1 MKSVSFI
8 VELKDKV
15 SAMVKKITGAFN
27 DLQTDVDK
35 TQTKMQQFQSALGKL
50 EMPNFNAM
58 LQVAERLGAQ
68 FASATETGMSFGQS
82 MADLSSIT
90 GIVGEELEGLEANS
104 RRFGKESGLG
114 ADAAARA
121 YSLLASQIEISKIGI
136 DGLNKL
142 EEKSI
147 TLAHASGMSLDGAA
161 NALAG
166 TINQFGLGAEAA
178 DRVINVLA
186 AGSKYGAAEIEDLSQ
201 SFKVVGAAAS
211 AMGLDVE
218 STAGALEIL
227 SQANL
232 KGSEAGTALRNII
245 LKLNTELGID
255 LGETSLGTALEAL
268 KPKLSDATYLSKVFG
283 MENIAAAQFLIQN
296 ASAVDEMTA
305 QLTGTAVAEEQ
316 AAVRTATT
324 AQRMLELR
332 ASVDNIK
339 IGFTEMLGSMA
350 PYTAL
355 AMENADAIALMGTMM
370 KSAYSGMTTLNQVVV
385 KLTGSTIL
393 QNVATKAA
401 SAATAVWTGVQK
413 VLNLVL
419 TANPIGLVIAAIGAL
434 VAGVIYAYNN
444 FEGFRNIC
452 DKVWDAVKSMASA
465 VWDYLVTAFEKASAV
480 IKKAWEWVKK
490 FFGKDDASAKEAATT
505 LDQQTKSIEE
515 NTEARKKNKEVKI
528 DFNATGSGKGKTGKT
543 TAEQK
548 PVANPT
554 TYKELADAV
563 SYYEKKLQET
573 KPTETETIALLHKK
587 IKAYKE
593 AQIVIEQQWAAANRP
608 EELNTLQAID
618 AELEY
623 QQSLRAAATAENIAG
638 IDAEIARL
646 NALRTAFEDN
656 AHIEVGIEQIETYEQ
671 LSAEISYYEA
681 KLQRATA
688 TERTEIQKRINE
700 LKHLRD
706 EWDAT
711 LAAMNAPDD
720 ISTLDTI
727 SELDNAITY
736 YSNQQKHASSSEIV
750 SIQRTIQALEAKRD
764 ALKSLTDIPSMQHE
778 IAELDA
784 LTGNGLKMKLE
795 VIGLETVKNKIR
807 SLQKMLADTENPLDA
822 SQRQEVQKLIDSYS
836 NYEKVLRKSSV
847 TFGNAWGSV
856 KSVGGG
862 IQALTDTLKGNGNAW
877 DKICGIVDS
886 AIQIYQGVN
895 SIIQIIQAL
904 TAVTTTS
911 TAVTTASGVAATTAT
926 TAKVAAAPQE
936 VAAAAVATAAIKTQA
951 MAYREL
957 AASVFMASHAYIPF
971 AGAGIAA
978 GFIAMMQGLVASVAV
993 TPFANGGIAYGPTL
1007 ALVGEY
1013 GGVSGNPEVIAPLNK
1028 LRGMLAPLG
1037 GVDLSSVEFKIKGR
1051 TLVGILNKESN
1062 ISKRS

>member
-58 LQVAERLGAQ
+58 LQVAERLGMQ
-68 FASATETGMSFGQS
+68 FAGAAETGMSFGQS

-186 AGSKYGAAEIEDLSQ
+186 AGSKYGAAEIEDLTQ

-324 AQRMLELR
+324 AQRMQELR

-434 VAGVIYAYNN
+434 VAGVIYAYNH

-465 VWDYLVTAFEKASAV
+465 VWDFLVAAFEKASAV

-490 FFGKDDASAKEAATT
+490 FFGIKDDASAKEAAAT
-505 LDQQTKSIEE
+505 LDKQTESINA
-515 NTEARKKNKEVKI
+515 NTEAKKKNKEVKI
-528 DFNATGSGKGKTGKT
+528 DFNATGSGQGGKKT
-543 TAEQK
+543 TEQK
-548 PVANPT
+548 PVTNPT
-554 TYKELADAV
+554 TYKELGDAI

-587 IKAYKE
+587 IKAYKD
-593 AQIVIEQQWAAANRP
+593 AQTVIEQQWAAANRP

-618 AELEY
+618 AEIEY
-623 QQSLRAAATAENIAG
+623 QQSLRATATAENLAG
-638 IDAEIARL
+638 IDAEIVRL
-646 NALRTAFEDN
+646 NALRTALEDS
-656 AHIEVGIEQIETYEQ
+656 AHTEVGLDQITTYEQ
-671 LSAEISYYEA
+671 LNAELSYYEA
-681 KLQRATA
+681 KLQRTTG
-688 TERTEIQKRINE
+688 TERAEVQKWIND
-700 LKHLRD
+700 LKRLRR
-706 EWDAT
+706 EWDAA
-711 LAAMNAPDD
+711 LAAMNAPGD

-727 SELDNAITY
+727 SELDSAISY
-736 YSNQQKHASSSEIV
+736 YSSQQKNATATEIV
-750 SIQRTIQALEAKRD
+750 NIQRTIQALEAKRD
-764 ALKSLTDIPSMQHE
+764 ALKSLTDIPSMQQE

-784 LTGNGLKMKLE
+784 LTGNGLQMKLE
-795 VIGLETVKNKIR
+795 MVGLETVKSRIR
-807 SLQKMLADTENPLDA
+807 QLQRMLDDTTNPLGDD
-822 SQRQEVQKLIDSYS
+822 QRKEVEGLLGSWKK
-836 NYEKVLRKSSV
+836 YEKVITSTNSKGDLLTGAMSNLSSLM
-847 TFGNAWGSV
+847 GSLSGV
-856 KSVGGG
+856 VGEGAAG
-862 IQALTDTLKGNGNAW
+862 WLSYGANI
-877 DKICGIVDS
+877 
-886 AIQIYQGVN
+886 
-895 SIIQIIQAL
+895 L
-904 TAVTTTS
+904 TAV
-911 TAVTTASGVAATTAT
+911 AQAMPALASVIGGNIAQAFSG
-926 TAKVAAAPQE
+926 AAAQSQTVPFPFNL
-936 VAAAAVATAAIKTQA
+936 VALAASMAAVGAAVA
-951 MAYREL
+951 
-957 AASVFMASHAYIPF
+957 SIPKF
-971 AGAGIAA
+971 AD
-978 GFIAMMQGLVASVAV
+978 
-993 TPFANGGIAYGPTL
+993 GGIAYGPTL
-1007 ALVGEY
+1007 GIFGEY
-1013 GGVSGNPEVIAPLNK
+1013 AGASNNPEVVAPLDK
-1028 LRGMLAPLG
+1028 LKSIIGLDSGSG
-1037 GVDLSSVEFKIKGR
+1037 GGKVEFVIDGR
-1051 TLVGILNKESN
+1051 VLKGILHKTER
-1062 ISKRS
+1062 IQKRTE

>member
-15 SAMVKKITGAFN
+15 SAMVKKISGAF
-27 DLQTDVDK
+27 DELQTDVGK
-35 TQTKMQQFQSALGKL
+35 TQTQLQKFQSALGKL

-58 LQVAERLGAQ
+58 LQVAERLGTQ
-68 FASATETGMSFGQS
+68 FAGAAETGMSFGQS

-136 DGLNKL
+136 NGLNKL

-166 TINQFGLGAEAA
+166 TINQFGLGADAA

-186 AGSKYGAAEIEDLSQ
+186 AGSKYGAAEIEDLTQ

-296 ASAVDEMTA
+296 ATAVDEMTT

-324 AQRMLELR
+324 AQRMQELR
-332 ASVDNIK
+332 ASVDDIK

-350 PYTAL
+350 PYTAI
-355 AMENADAIALMGTMM
+355 AMENAEAIALMGTMM
-370 KSAYSGMTTLNQVVV
+370 KSAYSGMSTLNQVVV

-480 IKKAWEWVKK
+480 IKEAWKWVKK
-490 FFGKDDASAKEAATT
+490 FFGIKDDASAKEAATT
-505 LDQQTKSIEE
+505 LDQQTESIEA
-515 NTEARKKNKEVKI
+515 NTEAMKENNEVEN
-528 DFNATGSGKGKTGKT
+528 DFNFAGSGKGGTP

-554 TYKELADAV
+554 TYKELGDAI

-646 NALRTAFEDN
+646 NALRTALEDN
-656 AHIEVGIEQIETYEQ
+656 AHTEVGIEQIETYEQ

-736 YSNQQKHASSSEIV
+736 YSNQQKNASSSEIV

-926 TAKVAAAPQE
+926 TAKIAAAPQE

-1037 GVDLSSVEFKIKGR
+1037 GVDLRTLEFKIKGR
-1051 TLVGILNKESN
+1051 TLVALLDKEKN
-1062 ISKRS
+1062 VKKRS

>member
-1 MKSVSFI
+1 MKSVSFVI
-8 VELKDKV
+8 ELKDKV
-15 SAMVKKITGAFN
+15 SAMMKKITGAFN

-50 EMPNFNAM
+50 DMPNFNAI
-58 LQVAERLGAQ
+58 LQVAERLGSQ
-68 FASATETGMSFGQS
+68 FASAAETGMGFGQS

-186 AGSKYGAAEIEDLSQ
+186 AGSKYGAAEIEDLTQ

-324 AQRMLELR
+324 AQRMQELR

-370 KSAYSGMTTLNQVVV
+370 KSAYSGMSTLNQVVV

-452 DKVWDAVKSMASA
+452 DKVWEAVKSVASA
-465 VWDYLVTAFEKASAV
+465 VWDFLVSAFEKASAV

-490 FFGKDDASAKEAATT
+490 FFGIKDDASAKEAATT
-505 LDQQTKSIEE
+505 LDKQTESINA
-515 NTEARKKNKEVKI
+515 NTEAKKKNKEVKI
-528 DFNATGSGKGKTGKT
+528 DFDATGSGKGKNGKKGT
-543 TAEQK
+543 EK

-554 TYKELADAV
+554 SYKELGDAI

-587 IKAYKE
+587 IKAYKD
-593 AQIVIEQQWAAANRP
+593 AQTVIEQQWAAANRP

-618 AELEY
+618 AEIEY
-623 QQSLRAAATAENIAG
+623 QQSLRATATAENIAG

-646 NALRTAFEDN
+646 NALKTALEDS
-656 AHIEVGIEQIETYEQ
+656 AHTEVSLDQITTYEQ
-671 LSAEISYYEA
+671 LNTELSYYEA
-681 KLQRATA
+681 KLQRATS
-688 TERTEIQKRINE
+688 TERAEIQKWIND
-700 LKHLRD
+700 LKRLRG
-706 EWDAT
+706 EWDVT
-711 LAAMNAPDD
+711 LATMNAPGD

-727 SELDNAITY
+727 TELDNAISY
-736 YSNQQKHASSSEIV
+736 YSNQQKNATALEIV
-750 SIQRTIQALEAKRD
+750 NIQRTIQALEAKRD
-764 ALKSLTDIPSMQHE
+764 ALKSLTDIPSMQQE
-778 IAELDA
+778 IADLDA
-784 LTGNGLKMKLE
+784 LTGKGLQMKLE
-795 VIGLETVKNKIR
+795 LVGLETVKARIR
-807 SLQKMLADTENPLDA
+807 QLQSMLDDTKNPLGDD
-822 SQRQEVQKLIDSYS
+822 QRKEVEGLLGSWKK
-836 NYEKVLRKSSV
+836 YEKVITSTYSKGDLLTGAMGNLSSLM
-847 TFGNAWGSV
+847 GSLSGV
-856 KSVGGG
+856 VGEGAAG
-862 IQALTDTLKGNGNAW
+862 WLSYGANI
-877 DKICGIVDS
+877 
-886 AIQIYQGVN
+886 
-895 SIIQIIQAL
+895 L
-904 TAVTTTS
+904 TAV
-911 TAVTTASGVAATTAT
+911 AQAMPALASVIGGNIAQAFSG
-926 TAKVAAAPQE
+926 AAAQSQTVPFPFNL
-936 VAAAAVATAAIKTQA
+936 VALAASMAAVGAAVA
-951 MAYREL
+951 
-957 AASVFMASHAYIPF
+957 SIPKF
-971 AGAGIAA
+971 AD
-978 GFIAMMQGLVASVAV
+978 
-993 TPFANGGIAYGPTL
+993 GGIAYGPTL
-1007 ALVGEY
+1007 GIFGEY
-1013 GGVSGNPEVIAPLNK
+1013 SGASNNPEVVAPLDK
-1028 LRGMLAPLG
+1028 LKSIIGLDG
-1037 GVDLSSVEFKIKGR
+1037 GSGGGKVEFVIEGR
-1051 TLVGILNKESN
+1051 TLKGILNKTERFQ
-1062 ISKRS
+1062 KRTQ

>member
-8 VELKDKV
+8 IELKDKV
-15 SAMVKKITGAFN
+15 SAMVKKISGAF
-27 DLQTDVDK
+27 DELQTDVDK
-35 TQTKMQQFQSALGKL
+35 TQTQVQKFQSALSKL

-68 FASATETGMSFGQS
+68 FAGAAETGMSFGQS

-186 AGSKYGAAEIEDLSQ
+186 AGSKYGAAEIEDLTQ

-324 AQRMLELR
+324 AQRMQELR

-370 KSAYSGMTTLNQVVV
+370 KSAYSGMTTLNQVVL

-452 DKVWDAVKSMASA
+452 DKVWDAVKKVASA
-465 VWDYLVTAFEKASAV
+465 VWDFLVAAFEKASAV

-490 FFGKDDASAKEAATT
+490 FFGIKDNASAKEAAAT
-505 LDQQTKSIEE
+505 LDQQTKSIDA
-515 NTEARKKNKEVKI
+515 NTEAKKKNKAVVL
-528 DFNATGSGKGKTGKT
+528 DFSGTGGNTGGGASTKDNNPIWTEDAATLKTIGDNIQILT
-543 TAEQK
+543 
-548 PVANPT
+548 
-554 TYKELADAV
+554 
-563 SYYEKKLQET
+563 KKLQTATIEEAALINQQIAKWQEKADAIENAGKAAEDNTPIWTEDASTLKAINDNIQKLTNDLQTATVEEAALINQQISMWEQKADAIKNAGKVTSNT
-573 KPTETETIALLHKK
+573 KLWNDDADTLKEIGDNIDILRDKLQNATIDEAAL
-587 IKAYKE
+587 IN
-593 AQIVIEQQWAAANRP
+593 QQ
-608 EELNTLQAID
+608 ID
-618 AELEY
+618 AWNAKADAI
-623 QQSLRAAATAENIAG
+623 RNAG
-638 IDAEIARL
+638 IEAEKTAVSTGK
-646 NALRTAFEDN
+646 ALQD
-656 AHIEVGIEQIETYEQ
+656 G
-671 LSAEISYYEA
+671 
-681 KLQRATA
+681 
-688 TERTEIQKRINE
+688 
-700 LKHLRD
+700 
-706 EWDAT
+706 W
-711 LAAMNAPDD
+711 
-720 ISTLDTI
+720 
-727 SELDNAITY
+727 
-736 YSNQQKHASSSEIV
+736 
-750 SIQRTIQALEAKRD
+750 
-764 ALKSLTDIPSMQHE
+764 
-778 IAELDA
+778 
-784 LTGNGLKMKLE
+784 
-795 VIGLETVKNKIR
+795 
-807 SLQKMLADTENPLDA
+807 
-822 SQRQEVQKLIDSYS
+822 
-836 NYEKVLRKSSV
+836 
-847 TFGNAWGSV
+847 
-856 KSVGGG
+856 GG
-862 IQALTDTLKGNGNAW
+862 IKNIGSSIEGITNSLKGNGNAW
-877 DKICGIVDS
+877 QIVVGIVDGFIGLYEG
-886 AIQIYQGVN
+886 IQTVIG
-895 SIIQIIQAL
+895 IINLL
-904 TAVTTTS
+904 TAAS
-911 TAVTTASGVAATTAT
+911 AAHAVTKGVEATSET
-926 TAKVAAAPQE
+926 TEAGVR
-936 VAAAAVATAAIKTQA
+936 AAAAATNASASVTTIIANKLEAASWK
-951 MAYREL
+951 EL
-957 AASVFMASHAYIPF
+957 AAAKYMAAHAAIPF
-971 AGAGIAA
+971 AGFGIAA
-978 GFIAMMQGLVASVAV
+978 GFTASMLAVVAAAGI
-993 TPFANGGIAYGPTL
+993 PAFADGAIAYGPTL
-1007 ALVGEY
+1007 GIFGEY
-1013 GGVSGNPEVIAPLNK
+1013 AGASSNPEVVAPLDRLK
-1028 LRGMLAPLG
+1028 SIIGDTG
-1037 GVDLSSVEFKIKGR
+1037 GGTSESVEFKIKGR
-1051 TLVGILNKESN
+1051 RLEGLLARE
-1062 ISKRS
+1062 SKRHKRT